1 MHCSCCDRL
10 LTEFESTRRNANTF
24 QFIDLCKV
32 CFEDVKPFVPTIDR
46 ADLITEQDLD
56 EDLDKHDDL
65 DTMGNEVSL
74 EDEDALYSYVD
85 TEKYSSDDYEV

>member
-46 ADLITEQDLD
+46 ADLITEADLD
-56 EDLDKHDDL
+56 EEPPENDNLNTGD
-65 DTMGNEVSL
+65 SL
-74 EDEDALYSYVD
+74 EDIETLYSYVVD
-85 TEKYSSDDYEV
+85 SKGDYDD

>member
-46 ADLITEQDLD
+46 KDLISEADLD
-56 EDLDKHDDL
+56 EIEDDDP
-65 DTMGNEVSL
+65 DTDFSL
-74 EDEDALYSYVD
+74 EDMDALYSYVVD
-85 TEKYSSDDYEV
+85 SIDSWE

>member
-46 ADLITEQDLD
+46 KDLISEADLD
-56 EDLDKHDDL
+56 EIEDDL
-65 DTMGNEVSL
+65 DTGASL
-74 EDEDALYSYVD
+74 EDDDLLYSYVVD
-85 TEKYSSDDYEV
+85 SRDDFKDEH

>member
-1 MHCSCCDRL
+1 MHCTACDRL

-46 ADLITEQDLD
+46 ADLITEADLD
-56 EDLDKHDDL
+56 EEPDDDNL
-65 DTMGNEVSL
+65 DTGDSTGL
-74 EDEDALYSYVD
+74 QDIIID
-85 TEKYSSDDYEV
+85 TIENYRDYEEH

>member
-46 ADLITEQDLD
+46 ADLITEADLD
-56 EDLDKHDDL
+56 EEPEEDNLDSGVSTGLQDIII
-65 DTMGNEVSL
+65 DTIENYRDY
-74 EDEDALYSYVD
+74 DEH
-85 TEKYSSDDYEV
+85 EEH

>member
-46 ADLITEQDLD
+46 KDLISEADLD
-56 EDLDKHDDL
+56 EVEDFDGDL
-65 DTMGNEVSL
+65 DTRPSL
-74 EDEDALYSYVD
+74 EDFDDLID
-85 TEKYSSDDYEV
+85 TIENYKGDYDV

>member
-46 ADLITEQDLD
+46 ADLITEADLD
-56 EDLDKHDDL
+56 EEPEDDNL
-65 DTMGNEVSL
+65 DTGDSTGLQDLIIDTIENYRDY
-74 EDEDALYSYVD
+74 DEH
-85 TEKYSSDDYEV
+85 EEH

>member
-10 LTEFESTRRNANTF
+10 LTEFEATRRNANTF

-46 ADLITEQDLD
+46 KDLITEADLD
-56 EDLDKHDDL
+56 EIDDDDL
-65 DTMGNEVSL
+65 DTRGLDDDV
-74 EDEDALYSYVD
+74 EDLAQFLQYSND
-85 TEKYSSDDYEV
+85 NSNDF